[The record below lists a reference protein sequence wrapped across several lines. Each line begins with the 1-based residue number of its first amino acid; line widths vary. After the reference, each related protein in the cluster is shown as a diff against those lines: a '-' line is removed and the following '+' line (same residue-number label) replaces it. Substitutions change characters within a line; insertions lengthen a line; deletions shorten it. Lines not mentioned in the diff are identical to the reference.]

1 MLWVTMEVGTF
12 SSSMYAS
19 KNRNHKHILP
29 LGVEANESSQRLN
42 TRFAEGDELF
52 EWSKALLVLRSA
64 MCCLRIKLSQ
74 YFHFSK
80 DIFANHFCYLTVYL
94 NIYLS

>member
-42 TRFAEGDELF
+42 TRFTEGDELF
-52 EWSKALLVLRSA
+52 EWSQVLSLDQIITTFPFFNLINTKKKTFLLTTFLP
-64 MCCLRIKLSQ
+64 I
-74 YFHFSK
+74 
-80 DIFANHFCYLTVYL
+80 
-94 NIYLS
+94 